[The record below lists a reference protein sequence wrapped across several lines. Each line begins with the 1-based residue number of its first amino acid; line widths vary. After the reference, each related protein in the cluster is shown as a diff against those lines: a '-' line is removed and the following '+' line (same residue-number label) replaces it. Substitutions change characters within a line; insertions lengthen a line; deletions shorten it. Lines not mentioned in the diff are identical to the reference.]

1 MEGVQL
7 KRKVTLRRKEKP
19 AEFTFTGL
27 LKVKLLWQSSTD
39 LDLCLFFKKKDGEV
53 GGVFSS
59 AFRQKKSDLGSLTEF
74 PYMLHKGD
82 EAEPEAGGESVEQ
95 INIANLNEIDT
106 AYVCVLNYGKAIEG
120 EEVNFAHD
128 SGRIEIQSDNGD
140 YFEVVIDA
148 EQQGHVYHV
157 CSIKNNE
164 GENSVMNEGVVMDL
178 GTAFDKI
185 PGFSLICGN
194 YSAIV

>member
-7 KRKVTLRRKEKP
+7 KRKVTLRRKEKQ

-185 PGFSLICGN
+185 PGFSLICE
-194 YSAIV
+194 

>member
-27 LKVKLLWQSSTD
+27 LKVKLLWQSATD
-39 LDLCLFFKKKDGEV
+39 LDLCMFFKKKNGEV

-74 PYMLHKGD
+74 PFMLHKGD

-95 INIANLNEIDT
+95 INVASLNEIDT
-106 AYVCVLNYGKAIEG
+106 VYVCVLNYSKAIEG
-120 EEVNFAHD
+120 EEVNFAQD
-128 SGRIEIQSDNGD
+128 SGRVEIQSDNGD
-140 YFEVVIDA
+140 YFEVIIDA
-148 EQQGHVYHV
+148 TEQGHVYNV
-157 CSIKNNE
+157 CSIKNNN
-164 GENSVMNEGVVMDL
+164 GENSVMNEGTVMDL
-178 GTAFDKI
+178 GTAFDKV
-185 PGFSLICGN
+185 PGFSLICE
-194 YSAIV
+194 

>member
-106 AYVCVLNYGKAIEG
+106 AYVCVLNYGKVIEG

-185 PGFSLICGN
+185 PGFSLICE
-194 YSAIV
+194 

>member
-19 AEFTFTGL
+19 AEFTFPGH

-39 LDLCLFFKKKDGEV
+39 LDLCIFFKKKDGEV

-106 AYVCVLNYGKAIEG
+106 AYICVLNYGKAIEG

-128 SGRIEIQSDNGD
+128 SGRIEIMSDNGD

-157 CSIKNNE
+157 CSIKNHE

-185 PGFSLICGN
+185 PGFSLICE
-194 YSAIV
+194 

>member
-120 EEVNFAHD
+120 EEVNFTHD

-185 PGFSLICGN
+185 PGFSLICE
-194 YSAIV
+194 

>member
-39 LDLCLFFKKKDGEV
+39 LDLCIFFKKKDCAV

-95 INIANLNEIDT
+95 INIANLNEIET
-106 AYVCVLNYGKAIEG
+106 AYVCVINYGKAIDG
-120 EEVNFAHD
+120 EEINFAQD
-128 SGRIEIQSDNGD
+128 SGRVEIQSDNGD

-164 GENSVMNEGVVMDL
+164 GENSVMNEGIVMDL

-185 PGFSLICGN
+185 PGFSLICE
-194 YSAIV
+194 

>member
-19 AEFTFTGL
+19 AEFTFLGL

-39 LDLCLFFKKKDGEV
+39 LDLCMFFKKKDGEV

-74 PYMLHKGD
+74 PFMLHKGD
-82 EAEPEAGGESVEQ
+82 EAEPANGVESVEQ
-95 INIANLNEIDT
+95 INVASLNEIDT
-106 AYVCVLNYGKAIEG
+106 AYVCVLNYSKAIDG
-120 EEVNFAHD
+120 EEVSFSQD
-128 SGRIEIQSDNGD
+128 SGRVEIQSDNGD
-140 YFEVVIDA
+140 YFEVLVDA
-148 EQQGHVYHV
+148 SEQGHVYNV
-157 CSIKNNE
+157 CSIKNND
-164 GENSVMNEGVVMDL
+164 GVNSVMNESVVMDL

-185 PGFSLICGN
+185 PGFSLIC
-194 YSAIV
+194 ICE

>member
-120 EEVNFAHD
+120 EEVYFAHD

-185 PGFSLICGN
+185 PGFSLICE
-194 YSAIV
+194 

>member
-7 KRKVTLRRKEKP
+7 KHKVTLRRKEKP

-185 PGFSLICGN
+185 PGFSLICE
-194 YSAIV
+194 

>member
-27 LKVKLLWQSSTD
+27 LKVKLLWQSPTD

-185 PGFSLICGN
+185 PGFSLICE
-194 YSAIV
+194 

>member
-27 LKVKLLWQSSTD
+27 LKVKFLWQSSTD
-39 LDLCLFFKKKDGEV
+39 LDLCIFFKKKDGEV

-106 AYVCVLNYGKAIEG
+106 AYICVLNYGKAIEG

-128 SGRIEIQSDNGD
+128 SGRIEIMSDNGD

-157 CSIKNNE
+157 CSIKNHE

-185 PGFSLICGN
+185 PGFSLICE
-194 YSAIV
+194 

>member
-1 MEGVQL
+1 MDGVQL

-19 AEFTFTGL
+19 AEFTFAGL

-39 LDLCLFFKKKDGEV
+39 LDLCIFFKKKDGEV

-106 AYVCVLNYGKAIEG
+106 AYICVLNYGKAIEG

-128 SGRIEIQSDNGD
+128 SGRIEIMSDNGD

-157 CSIKNNE
+157 CSIKNHE
-164 GENSVMNEGVVMDL
+164 DENSVMNEGVVMDL

-185 PGFSLICGN
+185 PGFSLICE
-194 YSAIV
+194 